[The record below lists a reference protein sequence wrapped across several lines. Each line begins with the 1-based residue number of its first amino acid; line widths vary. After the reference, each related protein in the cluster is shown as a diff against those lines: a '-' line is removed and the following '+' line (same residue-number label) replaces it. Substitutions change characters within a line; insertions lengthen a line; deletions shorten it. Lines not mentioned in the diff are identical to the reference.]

1 MPVTEEVKYLK
12 SIDGTLKDI
21 LKELKRN
28 KVVENENVYRER
40 YERYKR
46 AVDVSENFL
55 GIYLVGDDAKER
67 PLTEQDFAKYEM
79 SDAEVKTLGEEN
91 MNERNGSL
99 VTVIAEK
106 ELPTLLRIQK
116 RKAIN
121 AI

>member
-1 MPVTEEVKYLK
+1 MATSNEEKYLK

-21 LKELKRN
+21 LKELKSN

-67 PLTEQDFAKYEM
+67 PLIEQDFAKYEM

-91 MNERNGSL
+91 MKERNGSM
-99 VTVIAEK
+99 VTVNAEK

-116 RKAIN
+116 RKANN